1 MTPHSPPPTEATA
14 APRRDERPPLPDGW
28 KLPFSAYGITSES
41 ESDDPFGVVRDAA
54 GGLWCECH
62 CLEDADFTAAALN
75 AYASAASP
83 SPAPDHHTA
92 LAVLINTGD
101 TLAGLLRYHLGGKSA
116 YANVWDKHRKA
127 YQVASDYPERPEEQ
141 A

>member
-1 MTPHSPPPTEATA
+1 
-14 APRRDERPPLPDGW
+14 
-28 KLPFSAYGITSES
+28 
-41 ESDDPFGVVRDAA
+41 VRFFRGDNWT
-54 GGLWCECH
+54 GPMMEYV
-62 CLEDADFTAAALN
+62 AAALN
-75 AYASAASP
+75 AYATAASP